1 MRKTKFV
8 IRCLN
13 GQLFYMIRMKHT
25 LLLLTAAVLLFAC
38 NSKKSGNQDDS
49 KPVVTV
55 SILPQ
60 KTFVEKISGDDF
72 KINVLI
78 PPGASPAAYTLLPS
92 QLKEIARSEVWF
104 RIGYIGF
111 EQSWQEKI
119 KQANKEMRVVDLSE
133 GLDLI
138 YGEEEQHG
146 DHVHVGGV
154 DPHIWM
160 SPSLVKQMAKR
171 IVNVLAELRP
181 ENSDKYQAN
190 YMEFVKEIDQLDVK
204 IRNELKDYKG
214 SEFITFH
221 PSLSYFAREYGLVQ
235 HSLETGG
242 KEPTP
247 QHMREVVDLANE
259 KNIDVIYIQSE
270 FDRDHA
276 RIFAEEIDGEVIEIW
291 PLDPDWSENLMEMAR
306 IFADNF

>member
-1 MRKTKFV
+1 
-8 IRCLN
+8 
-13 GQLFYMIRMKHT
+13 MKHII
-25 LLLLTAAVLLFAC
+25 LLFVVAVFLFAC
-38 NSKKSGNQDDS
+38 NSKKSGNQDDG
-49 KPVVTV
+49 KPVITV

-60 KTFVEKISGDDF
+60 KTFVEKIGGDDF
-72 KINVLI
+72 KINVLV

-92 QLKEIARSEVWF
+92 QLKDIARSEVWF

-111 EQSWQEKI
+111 EQSWQDKI
-119 KQANKEMRVVDLSE
+119 KQANKEMEVVDLSE

-171 IVNVLAELRP
+171 ILNHLAGLRP

-190 YMEFVKEIDQLDVK
+190 YMEFVKEIDQLDIK
-204 IRNELKDYKG
+204 IRNELKEFRG

-235 HSLETGG
+235 HSLEMGG

-247 QHMREVVDLANE
+247 QHLREVVDLAKENDI
-259 KNIDVIYIQSE
+259 NVIYIQTE

-276 RIFAEEIDGEVIEIW
+276 RVFAEEIDGEIVEIR
-291 PLDPDWSENLMEMAR
+291 PLDPQWAENLME
-306 IFADNF
+306 ITHVFVDNFK

>member
-1 MRKTKFV
+1 MKRINLLFV
-8 IRCLN
+8 V
-13 GQLFYMIRMKHT
+13 
-25 LLLLTAAVLLFAC
+25 AALLFAC
-38 NSKKSGNQDDS
+38 NSKKTGNQDDGR
-49 KPVVTV
+49 PVITV

-133 GLDLI
+133 GLNLI

-171 IVNVLAELRP
+171 ILNVLAELRP

-190 YMEFVKEIDQLDVK
+190 YMEFVKEIDQLDIK
-204 IRNELKDYKG
+204 IRNELKEFRG

-247 QHMREVVDLANE
+247 QHLREVVDLAKENGI
-259 KNIDVIYIQSE
+259 NVIYIQTE

-276 RIFAEEIDGEVIEIW
+276 RVFAEEIDGEIIEIR
-291 PLDPDWSENLMEMAR
+291 PLDPQWAENLMEITH
-306 IFADNF
+306 IFVDNFK